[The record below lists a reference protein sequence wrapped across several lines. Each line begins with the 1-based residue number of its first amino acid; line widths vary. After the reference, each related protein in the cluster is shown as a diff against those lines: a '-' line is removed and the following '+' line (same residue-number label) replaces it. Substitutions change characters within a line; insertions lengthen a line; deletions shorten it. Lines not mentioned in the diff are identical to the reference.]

1 MIKIK
6 YLMILIFLCG
16 SALRGAAAL
25 KARPGRREKE
35 EAGKQTLTI
44 DGNKGNKGF
53 EVDYRRYRAL
63 LEKGS
68 ELYVK
73 SAGGKCAFTYFLSA
87 PNISVKYVCLS

>member
-1 MIKIK
+1 
-6 YLMILIFLCG
+6 MILILCG

-35 EAGKQTLTI
+35 EAGKQTLPI
-44 DGNKGNKGF
+44 DGNKGNKGKL
-53 EVDYRRYRAL
+53 DYGRYRAL

-73 SAGGKCAFTYFLSA
+73 SPGGKYTFTDPLSL
-87 PNISVKYVCLS
+87 PSISIKMF

>member
-6 YLMILIFLCG
+6 YLMILILCG

-35 EAGKQTLTI
+35 EAGKQTLPI

-53 EVDYRRYRAL
+53 EVDYRRYKAL

-73 SAGGKCAFTYFLSA
+73 SAGGKCAFTYAVS
-87 PNISVKYVCLS
+87 PPIISIKMC